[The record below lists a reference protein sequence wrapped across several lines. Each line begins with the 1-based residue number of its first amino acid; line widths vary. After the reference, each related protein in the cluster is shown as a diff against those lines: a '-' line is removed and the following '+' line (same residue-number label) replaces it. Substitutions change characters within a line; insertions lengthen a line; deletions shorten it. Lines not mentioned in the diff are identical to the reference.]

1 MADNVP
7 LLDFKDQIFHGILN
21 GARDSPCLAN
31 ADAELTVRPNRRAK
45 HMAALATL
53 FIERLLAPL
62 ESSMMRPG
70 LRTRK
75 GCTRHLGWVAQS
87 EFAVVPVTF

>member
-21 GARDSPCLAN
+21 GARASPCLAN
-31 ADAELTVRPNRRAK
+31 ADAELTARPRNCAK

-53 FIERLLAPL
+53 FLERPLAPL
-62 ESSMMRPG
+62 ESSMTRPG
-70 LRTRK
+70 LQTCK
-75 GCTRHLGWVAQS
+75 GCAHHLGWVAQS
-87 EFAVVPVTF
+87 KFAVVFL